1 MVQRTLCIFDAKL
14 IIYMKVVSEKMQ
26 TMCYIRN
33 KLQSSYAILSLIWF
47 LLNLIVWFDQIDSS
61 WACLV

>member
-26 TMCYIRN
+26 TMCSIKN
-33 KLQSSYAILSLIWF
+33 KLQSSYVILSLIWF
-47 LLNLIVWFDQIDSS
+47 LLIVWFNQVDSS